1 MKRYLI
7 LILKGFIIGI
17 GKILP
22 GISGA
27 FLAIILKV
35 YDKGLNAIIHFNKN
49 AKENI
54 YILSSLMIGIILSI
68 IIFSKILTLLIKKSE
83 FLVMIF
89 FIGLILG
96 TVKNITKEIKNNNYI
111 IIIVTIILFTG
122 IMFMSGEKIY
132 IMKYNYKDY
141 ITFFCG
147 GLLEA
152 IGTVV
157 PGVSSTALLL
167 LMGIYQIIISLFAN
181 ITNLEIVMNS
191 FNIILPFLFGL
202 ILGIYIVSL
211 LISKLFCHYKNTTY
225 NIILGIF
232 ISTIISLTYQ
242 TLTKLSTTH
251 ELIIGIPLLLVG
263 YTVGK
268 AFDR

>member
-1 MKRYLI
+1 MNVKSNKKRKTCIIRLAMKASVIQNGVR
-7 LILKGFIIGI
+7 
-17 GKILP
+17 
-22 GISGA
+22 IS
-27 FLAIILKV
+27 
-35 YDKGLNAIIHFNKN
+35 
-49 AKENI
+49 
-54 YILSSLMIGIILSI
+54 
-68 IIFSKILTLLIKKSE
+68 TP
-83 FLVMIF
+83 
-89 FIGLILG
+89 
-96 TVKNITKEIKNNNYI
+96 IKNNPRVIVRRNGVLNNSQKEWVVEKYI
-111 IIIVTIILFTG
+111 EHIKSVTSIKEVEFIFYTYEELNQKRSDF
-122 IMFMSGEKIY
+122 FMDFWSHGLSVFPTLELDVDNGE
-132 IMKYNYKDY
+132 YNYKDY

-181 ITNLEIVMNS
+181 ITNLEIVKNS

-263 YTVGK
+263 YTLGK